1 MLLLEEILHNK
12 SQLEDIFK
20 TEKDKFYKSIQDD
33 NYNVNINKKIQ
44 SHILLIKLYNDN
56 YNLIKNNLIKMH
68 IDINNFSTYRKA
80 IDLIALPE
88 KTFNISDINN
98 SENLEVILK
107 TINSDTLELN
117 FEPDASFEY
126 FVKKKINKSI
136 EFINICILNNNDYI
150 SIIDNL
156 RINTIDYSDIQNKII
171 DRMVNI
177 KSKLKSIDD
186 ILVNYNTA

>member
-20 TEKDKFYKSIQDD
+20 NEKDKLYKSIQDD
-33 NYNVNINKKIQ
+33 NYNSNINKKIQ
-44 SHILLIKLYNDN
+44 SYILLIKLYNDN
-56 YNLIKNNLIKMH
+56 YTLIKNNLIKMH
-68 IDINNFSTYRKA
+68 IDINNFSTYKKA

-88 KTFNISDINN
+88 KIFNISDINN
-98 SENLEVILK
+98 TDNLEVILK

-126 FVKKKINKSI
+126 FVQKKINKSI

-177 KSKLKSIDD
+177 KSKLKSIDN

>member
-117 FEPDASFEY
+117 FS
-126 FVKKKINKSI
+126 
-136 EFINICILNNNDYI
+136 
-150 SIIDNL
+150 
-156 RINTIDYSDIQNKII
+156 
-171 DRMVNI
+171 
-177 KSKLKSIDD
+177 
-186 ILVNYNTA
+186 

>member
-20 TEKDKFYKSIQDD
+20 SEKDKFYKSIQDD

-44 SHILLIKLYNDN
+44 SYILLIKLYNEN

-68 IDINNFSTYRKA
+68 LDINNYSTYKKG

-88 KTFNISDINN
+88 RKFNISDINN
-98 SENLEVILK
+98 TENLEVILK
-107 TINSDTLELN
+107 TINSDILELN
-117 FEPDASFEY
+117 FEPDPSFEY
-126 FVKKKINKSI
+126 FVQKKINKSI
-136 EFINICILNNNDYI
+136 EYINICILNNNDYI

-156 RINTIDYSDIQNKII
+156 KINTIDYSDIQNKII

-177 KSKLKSIDD
+177 KSKLKSIDN

>member
-20 TEKDKFYKSIQDD
+20 IEKDKFYKSIQDD

-56 YNLIKNNLIKMH
+56 YTLIKNNLIKMH
-68 IDINNFSTYRKA
+68 IDINNFSTYKKA

-88 KTFNISDINN
+88 KKFNISDININ
-98 SENLEVILK
+98 ENLEVILK
-107 TINSDTLELN
+107 NINSDILELN
-117 FEPDASFEY
+117 FKPNPSFEY
-126 FVKKKINKSI
+126 FVQKKINKSI
-136 EFINICILNNNDYI
+136 EYINICILNNNDYI

-156 RINTIDYSDIQNKII
+156 KINTIDYSDIQNKII

-177 KSKLKSIDD
+177 KSKLKSIDN

>member
-20 TEKDKFYKSIQDD
+20 NEKDKLYKSIQDD
-33 NYNVNINKKIQ
+33 NYNSNINKKIQ
-44 SHILLIKLYNDN
+44 SYILLIKLYNDN
-56 YNLIKNNLIKMH
+56 YTLIKNNLIKMH
-68 IDINNFSTYRKA
+68 IDINNFSTYKKA

-88 KTFNISDINN
+88 KIFNISDINN
-98 SENLEVILK
+98 TDNLEVILK
-107 TINSDTLELN
+107 NINSDTLELN

-126 FVKKKINKSI
+126 FVQKKINKSI

-177 KSKLKSIDD
+177 KSKLKSIDN

>member
-12 SQLEDIFK
+12 SRLEDIFK
-20 TEKDKFYKSIQDD
+20 NEKDKLYKSIQDD
-33 NYNVNINKKIQ
+33 NYNSNINKKIQ
-44 SHILLIKLYNDN
+44 SYILLIKLYNDN
-56 YNLIKNNLIKMH
+56 YTLIKNNLIKMH
-68 IDINNFSTYRKA
+68 IDINNFSTYKKA

-88 KTFNISDINN
+88 KIFNISDINN
-98 SENLEVILK
+98 TDNLEVILK
-107 TINSDTLELN
+107 NINSDTLELN

-126 FVKKKINKSI
+126 FVQKKINKSI

-177 KSKLKSIDD
+177 KSKLKSIDN